1 MDCRTRRENI
11 CCDILAPTSCSFR
24 RRALQSIGDVKP
36 VVVGKRRIRF
46 DEPLMHIADQSNLIV
61 VEQRRPAH
69 PFQNMNPRQN
79 SLDLAEGFRRH
90 FQIVPALDAELCQTV
105 FRIRH
110 EVYCRDLGYEPLR
123 DDGLETD
130 EYDAHALYCLLRT
143 ADERRAPVGCVR
155 LVLPS
160 PDQPERPFPFEVTCA
175 ETLDRALFDPAGVAR
190 ARMAEVSRLAVLAD
204 FRRRK
209 GEGGQPL
216 ALQDD
221 AFGSARRPRF
231 PFIPVGL
238 YLGSIALAL
247 HHGID
252 HLFMLTEPR
261 LAAHFVKIGFIIERI
276 GGAVEHRG
284 TRVPSLL
291 RGQETVEALRPGLK
305 DMYAIIA
312 SEIRDAYAAKEG

>member
-1 MDCRTRRENI
+1 
-11 CCDILAPTSCSFR
+11 
-24 RRALQSIGDVKP
+24 
-36 VVVGKRRIRF
+36 
-46 DEPLMHIADQSNLIV
+46 MHIADQNELIA
-61 VEQRRPAH
+61 VEQRGRANLSP
-69 PFQNMNPRQN
+69 NMNPGLN
-79 SLDLAEGFRRH
+79 FTDLAEGFRRH
-90 FQIVPALDAELCQTV
+90 FEIVPALNEELCQAV

-123 DDGLETD
+123 PDGLETD
-130 EYDAHALYCLLRT
+130 AYDRHALHCLLRT
-143 ADERRAPVGCVR
+143 ADERSAPVGCVR

-160 PDQPERPFPFEVTCA
+160 LDQPERPFPFEVTCA
-175 ETLDRALFDPAGVAR
+175 ETLDRALFDPTSVAR
-190 ARMAEVSRLAVLAD
+190 ERMAEVSRLAVLAD

-216 ALQDD
+216 ALQDE
-221 AFGSARRPRF
+221 AFGSVRRPRF

-261 LAAHFVKIGFIIERI
+261 LAVHFEKIGFVIERI

-284 TRVPSLL
+284 TRIPSLL
-291 RGQETVEALRPGLK
+291 RGRETVDALRPGLK
-305 DMYAIIA
+305 DMYALIERSIQ
-312 SEIRDAYAAKEG
+312 EAYAARSR